1 MCAEKRLAI
10 FLLGLSQ
17 RHRARGFSSCEFVPR
32 MTREEIGSYLGSKLE
47 TVNRHLA
54 RLQREGL
61 IQVQGRVVKLLDRVA
76 LSRLAN
82 CGV

>member
-1 MCAEKRLAI
+1 MVPRDRDTMPDAGLRSAI
-10 FLLGLSQ
+10 GTYLGL
-17 RHRARGFSSCEFVPR
+17 
-32 MTREEIGSYLGSKLE
+32 KLE
-47 TVNRHLA
+47 TVSRHLP